1 MQSIESFLSYGPF
14 DLTSEDGYIE
24 SITYPCST
32 KAHAIIKIEHI
43 SPLFVGLKI
52 DQERVFFNGKSVL
65 AQLGIDTRTLSV
77 QFEKTKSATKKT
89 TPCPSKTSSIS
100 ARIEIEITAKGVL
113 ATQMLSLLNKG
124 AYIGKLFADDDRRCV
139 RDPYYLE
146 RMFNRA
152 DNQGRP
158 LLSFGGSKKSSSI
171 HLEKKEGTALAHIP
185 LLSGCAVYDK
195 TIEGMLPTIQRGLM
209 RPGFSMRGLLQLHQ
223 KIDSNLPHI
232 PQENDILLVKTEP
245 LHIRTVFGR
254 VSESN
259 LPKGVH
265 HTSARILD
273 PSTTASGDI
282 YELYGASEKLETI
295 PLKFYTLEPHREYVS
310 FSDRDQLQT
319 SLQNP
324 QVLFDIFEKAP
335 GKEEKVALFLNK
347 GAQLENLQPSD
358 WIVRSG
364 QKRPF
369 HEVSELAERSCLI
382 EEYIQTEPSYPF
394 LKAMEEG
401 LITSEGVLFSR
412 HLPSPLMKRMLLSSS
427 SYKHIQRLYFETP
440 SKDQSG
446 FFSHQDRAMLLDLA
460 KFGLPV
466 YWVDRISGNILQY
479 VAREKASTGM
489 FVPEDKVDTFLN
501 ATLLG
506 VYGSN
511 LLEGDF
517 EKTLK
522 AFLEGLISLKKELAH
537 PLMKAPLALIT
548 GGGPGAMEVGNR
560 VAKKLG
566 ILSCANIVD
575 FSAKGKNPAVNEQ
588 NQNPY
593 IEAKMTYCLD
603 KLVERQAEFNLDIP
617 LFLPGGIG
625 TDFEFA
631 LEEVRRKVGSHG
643 CSPALLFGSKEH
655 WEAKI
660 SPRFQEN
667 QKLGTIKG
675 SEWVSN
681 CFYSVKNAD
690 EALEILKRFFENRL
704 PIGKKGPIYKRG
716 FGTLE
721 EVVEHSQ
728 S

>member
-24 SITYPCST
+24 SMKSIGPAQSH
-32 KAHAIIKIEHI
+32 AHIKIEHI

-52 DQERVFFNGKSVL
+52 DKDRIFFNGKSVL
-65 AQLGIDTRTLSV
+65 AQLGIDTRTLDI
-77 QFEKTKSATKKT
+77 QFEKTT
-89 TPCPSKTSSIS
+89 SKNPSIS
-100 ARIEIEITAKGVL
+100 AHVQIEITAKGPL
-113 ATQMLSLLNKG
+113 AVQMLALLSKG

-146 RMFNRA
+146 RMFDRTDA
-152 DNQGRP
+152 QGRP
-158 LLSFGGSKKSSSI
+158 LLSFGHGHKSSAI
-171 HLEKKEGTALAHIP
+171 HLEKKEGMTIAHIP
-185 LLSGCAVYDK
+185 LLAGCVTYDK
-195 TIEGMLPTIQRGLM
+195 TIEGMLPTLQRALM
-209 RPGFSMRGLLQLHQ
+209 RPGFSVRGLLQLHQ
-223 KIDSNLPHI
+223 KIDPNLPHI

-245 LHIRTVFGR
+245 LHIRSVFGR

-259 LPKGVH
+259 LPEGVH

-273 PSTTASGDI
+273 PSTFASGDI
-282 YELYGASEKLETI
+282 YELYGLSQKLDTI

-310 FSDRDQLQT
+310 FSDRDQLKT
-319 SLQNP
+319 SLQDP
-324 QVLFDIFEKAP
+324 QVLFDIFDKAP
-335 GKEEKVALFLNK
+335 GKEEKVSVFLNK
-347 GAQLENLQPSD
+347 GTQLENLQESD
-358 WIVRSG
+358 WIIRSG
-364 QKRPF
+364 EKRPF
-369 HEVSELAERSCLI
+369 HEVSKVELRSRLI
-382 EEYIQTEPSYPF
+382 EEYIQQEPAYPF

-401 LITSEGVLFSR
+401 LITSEGALFCR
-412 HLPSPLMKRMLLSSS
+412 HLPSPLMKRMLLASS
-427 SYKHIQRLYFETP
+427 SYQHIRRLYFETP

-460 KFGLPV
+460 RFGLPV
-466 YWVDRISGNILQY
+466 YWADRISGHILRY
-479 VAREKASTGM
+479 VAREKASMGL
-489 FVPEDKVDTFLN
+489 FVPEDKVDTFLH
-501 ATLLG
+501 ATLVG

-517 EKTLK
+517 EQTLEV
-522 AFLEGLISLKKELAH
+522 FLKGLLALKQTLAH
-537 PLMKAPLALIT
+537 PLMKAPLALVT

-560 VAKKLG
+560 VAKSLG

-575 FSAKGKNPAVNEQ
+575 FSAKGQNPTVNEQ
-588 NQNPY
+588 KQNPY
-593 IEAKMTYCLD
+593 IEGKMTYCLD

-631 LEEVRRKVGSHG
+631 LEEVRRKVGSHS
-643 CSPALLFGSKEH
+643 CSPVLLFGNPKH

-660 SPRFQEN
+660 TPRFQEN
-667 QKLGTIKG
+667 QKIGTIRG

-681 CFYSVKNAD
+681 CFYSVQSPD
-690 EALEILKRFFENRL
+690 EALEILKRYFEGSL
-704 PIGKKGPIYKRG
+704 GIGKKGPVYSRG

-721 EVVEHSQ
+721 EAIACS